1 MAELLAWLRAAVSGA
16 AVSRVDGEPVVRT
29 SSFSVDLVAK
39 RVIRGDAQ
47 VHLTPSVRQAQGS
60 GVVQVSGTEAEL
72 VADYPDLEPA
82 DTPAALQYAAAAVR
96 ERRVSL
102 TS

>member
-1 MAELLAWLRAAVSGA
+1 MGVDLRG
-16 AVSRVDGEPVVRT
+16 RVYRHAQVRT
-29 SSFSVDLVAK
+29 ASFSVDLVAK

-47 VHLTPSVRQAQGS
+47 VHLTPSFRQPQGS
-60 GVVQVSGTEAEL
+60 GVVQASGTEAEL

-96 ERRVSL
+96 ERRVPL
-102 TS
+102 TSGQ